1 MNAHVSCRFFCAQ
14 ILHFVYEFMRQ
25 KRPKIPLP
33 LPKKVTATLR
43 LHRVGEHDALLVQTA
58 RASGA
63 LSNKE
68 AQHFE

>member
-1 MNAHVSCRFFCAQ
+1 MCHVVFFCAK
-14 ILHFVYEFMRQ
+14 ILHFVYEFIRQ

-33 LPKKVTATLR
+33 TTKVTATLR